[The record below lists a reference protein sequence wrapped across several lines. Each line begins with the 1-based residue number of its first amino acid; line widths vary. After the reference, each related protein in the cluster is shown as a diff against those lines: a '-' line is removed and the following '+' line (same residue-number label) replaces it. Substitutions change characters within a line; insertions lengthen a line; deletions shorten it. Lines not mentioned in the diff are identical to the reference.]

1 MQSTSRP
8 SSSSPP
14 SLPAVSSEL
23 LSSSFPT
30 NAPESSSRD
39 LAPKQNQFTINV
51 VLFDEK
57 KKKNPEEN
65 LPANGDQ
72 LATLRSL
79 MMQINPSSPPSIPAT
94 SPQLPLAES
103 ENVPESSSTL
113 KDHKFSL
120 NTMLFN
126 VKKNDA
132 VKISLANQEQW
143 AKFHEIGTEMMVFNS
158 GRRLF
163 PLLAYKVSG
172 LDPHKL
178 YCAGVHMIPDSA
190 YKQEYDH
197 DLQQWVNC
205 LNQKKTIFKPT
216 SEILGRI
223 ENGFKLM
230 SLGIDMSDVKI
241 FNIAIRKKTPLQ
253 IEKSRKPNLDKTI
266 EVLIQYK
273 YLPVIKIYELSNS
286 GMEKKEIAQATFPE
300 TSFVTVSIYRNQKIK
315 EMKTLGNKYC
325 RTDRKQIVM
334 EQRGELEQ

>member
-1 MQSTSRP
+1 
-8 SSSSPP
+8 
-14 SLPAVSSEL
+14 
-23 LSSSFPT
+23 
-30 NAPESSSRD
+30 
-39 LAPKQNQFTINV
+39 
-51 VLFDEK
+51 
-57 KKKNPEEN
+57 
-65 LPANGDQ
+65 
-72 LATLRSL
+72 
-79 MMQINPSSPPSIPAT
+79 MQINPSSPPSIPAT
-94 SPQLPLAES
+94 SPQLSPAEA

-163 PLLAYKVSG
+163 PLLAYKVTG

-223 ENGFKLM
+223 ENGFKIM

-253 IEKSRKPNLDKTI
+253 IEKSRKPNLEKTVSIFKLKIKLFYIHIIFQI

>member
-1 MQSTSRP
+1 
-8 SSSSPP
+8 
-14 SLPAVSSEL
+14 
-23 LSSSFPT
+23 
-30 NAPESSSRD
+30 
-39 LAPKQNQFTINV
+39 
-51 VLFDEK
+51 
-57 KKKNPEEN
+57 
-65 LPANGDQ
+65 
-72 LATLRSL
+72 
-79 MMQINPSSPPSIPAT
+79 MQINPSSPPSIPAT

-253 IEKSRKPNLDKTI
+253 IEKSRKPNLDKTVRI
-266 EVLIQYK
+266 FK
-273 YLPVIKIYELSNS
+273 
-286 GMEKKEIAQATFPE
+286 
-300 TSFVTVSIYRNQKIK
+300 RKIK
-315 EMKTLGNKYC
+315 LFTCNFPDRSSHPIQVPPGDQNLRAEQLGHGKEGNCSGNIPGNLIRDGVNLQKPKNQGNED
-325 RTDRKQIVM
+325 TWKQV
-334 EQRGELEQ
+334 L